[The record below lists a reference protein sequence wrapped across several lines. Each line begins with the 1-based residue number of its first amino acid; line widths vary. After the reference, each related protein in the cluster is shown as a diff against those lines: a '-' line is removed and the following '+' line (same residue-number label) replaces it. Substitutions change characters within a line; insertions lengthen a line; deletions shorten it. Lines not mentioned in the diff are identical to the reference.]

1 LPIAETARL
10 DDAIPLI
17 AVLETGRK
25 LAGKALV
32 AM

>member
-1 LPIAETARL
+1 V
-10 DDAIPLI
+10 
-17 AVLETGRK
+17 AVEEATRIVGLVFVVEQLGRK